1 MTMTDQAVQDFPQ
14 IEEDPRFWDFEDQAE
29 ALLDEINSPLEL
41 AWLDGTR
48 IVIH

>member
-14 IEEDPRFWDFEDQAE
+14 IEEDPRFWDFEDQA
-29 ALLDEINSPLEL
+29 AANSPLEL
-41 AWLDGTR
+41 VWLDGTR